1 MRNASSGTGTT
12 ATGKSIDG
20 RQTVTES
27 SVYVG
32 RFAPSPTGPLHF
44 GSLLAAL
51 ASRLEA
57 DRHDGRWYVRIDD
70 IDPPREQ
77 PEAARQIIAA
87 LDAYG
92 FDRDGD
98 IIYQRHSDE
107 AHRAALERLLE
118 AGVAYPCGCSRRD
131 LRDEPAGSLGQI
143 YPGTCR
149 DGTTATETAMRVRT
163 TDDPVVFD
171 DRLQGRRQLRLES
184 ASGDYVIFR
193 RDGLVAYQLAV
204 VVDDHALGV
213 TDIVRGID
221 LMDSTPRQIWLQ
233 RLLGYTTPGYA
244 HIPVAVHPNGDKLSK
259 LTGASAI
266 SLERTSETLVAALR
280 ALQQDPPAALADAP
294 LDGIWAWAREHW
306 DIGRMH
312 GMTSVPASGSA
323 AKRPEKSP
331 NRTEN

>member
-1 MRNASSGTGTT
+1 M
-12 ATGKSIDG
+12 
-20 RQTVTES
+20 
-27 SVYVG
+27 YVG

-44 GSLLAAL
+44 GSLLAAV

-77 PEAARQIIAA
+77 PGAASEIIAA

-92 FDRDGD
+92 FESDGD
-98 IIYQRHSDE
+98 IIFQSASHN
-107 AHRAALERLLE
+107 AHREALQRLIDSG
-118 AGVAYPCGCSRRD
+118 AAYPCGCSRRD
-131 LRDEPAGSLGQI
+131 LRDEASGSLGQI

-149 DGTTATETAMRVRT
+149 NGTTATETAIRVRT
-163 TDDPVVFD
+163 TDDPVAFD
-171 DRLQGRRQLRLES
+171 DRLQGQQSLRLES
-184 ASGDYVIFR
+184 ESGDYIVFR

-233 RLLGYTTPGYA
+233 RLLDYPTPSYA

-259 LTGASAI
+259 LTGAAG
-266 SLERTSETLVAALR
+266 LPLDRPGETLVAALR
-280 ALQQDPPAALADAP
+280 TLKQDPPASLADAP
-294 LDGIWAWAREHW
+294 IDEIWAWARAHW
-306 DIGRMH
+306 DLGRLQ
-312 GMTSVPASGSA
+312 GLGSVPAAEFA
-323 AKRPEKSP
+323 AKLSRKSP
-331 NRTEN
+331 KRTEK